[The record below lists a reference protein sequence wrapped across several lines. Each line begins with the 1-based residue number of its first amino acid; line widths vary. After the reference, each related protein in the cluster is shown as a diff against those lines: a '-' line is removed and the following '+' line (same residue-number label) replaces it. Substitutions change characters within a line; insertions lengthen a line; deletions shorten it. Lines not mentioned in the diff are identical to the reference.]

1 MSSPIQQPH
10 PGPTI
15 LEQTGQCLRQPRPGR
30 LRHPHQH
37 WHRGRSSGGSGP
49 LFACVSSL
57 LISLTRPTTLR
68 TSMSVQLFHHQ
79 SAPTTKT
86 DTLVP
91 CVPSPGKRPYN
102 RATYDS
108 AITVKATVI
117 STLGLGIHRCSTPP
131 PPVGYCGSAETSG
144 SSSVSSPSSHTIMYS
159 AAEAGLRLT
168 GSDGFAFTIRSII
181 DGGPLPPFP
190 FDG

>member
-1 MSSPIQQPH
+1 MSSPIQQH
-10 PGPTI
+10 PGPTS
-15 LEQTGQCLRQPRPGR
+15 LGHLGQYLRQFLPGR
-30 LRHPHQH
+30 LWQPHQH

-49 LFACVSSL
+49 LSACVSSL

-79 SAPTTKT
+79 SAPTAKT

-108 AITVKATVI
+108 AITAKATAI
-117 STLGLGIHRCSTPP
+117 STLGLGIHRCSTPS
-131 PPVGYCGSAETSG
+131 PPVGSCVSAETSG
-144 SSSVSSPSSHTIMYS
+144 SSSVSSPSSHTIMYI
-159 AAEAGLRLT
+159 AEAGLRLT
-168 GSDGFAFTIRSII
+168 GSEGFAFTDRSII
-181 DGGPLPPFP
+181 DGGPLPPLL
-190 FDG
+190 FDGWG

>member
-1 MSSPIQQPH
+1 MSSPIQQH
-10 PGPTI
+10 PGPTS
-15 LEQTGQCLRQPRPGR
+15 LEQTGQCLRHPRPGR
-30 LRHPHQH
+30 RQQPHQH
-37 WHRGRSSGGSGP
+37 WHRGRSSGGHGSP
-49 LFACVSSL
+49 LVCVSSL
-57 LISLTRPTTLR
+57 LIALTRPTTLR

-79 SAPTTKT
+79 SAPTAKT

-91 CVPSPGKRPYN
+91 CVPSPGKRPYS

-117 STLGLGIHRCSTPP
+117 STLGRGFHRFSTPP
-131 PPVGYCGSAETSG
+131 PPVGYCGTTETSG
-144 SSSVSSPSSHTIMYS
+144 SSSVSSPSSHTIIYS

-168 GSDGFAFTIRSII
+168 GSDGFAFTDRSII
-181 DGGPLPPFP
+181 DGGPLPPFL

>member
-1 MSSPIQQPH
+1 MSSPIQQH
-10 PGPTI
+10 PGPTS
-15 LEQTGQCLRQPRPGR
+15 LEQTGQCLRHPRPGR
-30 LRHPHQH
+30 RQQPHQH
-37 WHRGRSSGGSGP
+37 WHRGRSSGGSGS
-49 LFACVSSL
+49 LLVCVSSL

-79 SAPTTKT
+79 SAPATKI

-91 CVPSPGKRPYN
+91 CVPSPGIRPYN

-108 AITVKATVI
+108 AIAVKATAT
-117 STLGLGIHRCSTPP
+117 STLSLGFHRLSTPP
-131 PPVGYCGSAETSG
+131 VPVERCGTTETSG

-159 AAEAGLRLT
+159 AEAGLRLT
-168 GSDGFAFTIRSII
+168 GSDGFAFTARSII